1 MITKLN
7 ETLMEKASIEF
18 TKPYHTIK
26 YSFKELDAINGK
38 DYLNHIA
45 GNYALNF
52 KVETAKNLKVYYPNG
67 WFDVTMKKNDQDT
80 SCVQLLIYD
89 KTLLEG
95 QQTLQALEN
104 IHQQLLKY
112 HAN

>member
-1 MITKLN
+1 MTKLN
-7 ETLMEKASIEF
+7 EELLEKVSIEF

-26 YSFKELDAINGK
+26 YSFKELDAIEGE

-52 KVETAKNLKVYYPNG
+52 KVETADNLKVYYPNG
-67 WFDVTMKKNDQDT
+67 WFDITMQKDAQNR
-80 SCVQLLIYD
+80 SCVQIYIYD
-89 KTLLEG
+89 KTLPEG
-95 QQTLQALEN
+95 KKTLQQLEN

-112 HAN
+112 SPV